1 MLARELVE
9 QAVRRRTYI
18 IRVTYALLL
27 FGITWCMFYDL
38 LRGTSAFASLGRGRQ
53 MFTTLMWLQYIGVY
67 VFMPAL
73 GATSIAVEKERS
85 TFGLLLLT
93 RLSPGAIV
101 LEKLLSRI
109 VPMATFLLLGLPL
122 LGFTY
127 TLGGFQMS
135 EFLFNATGLM
145 VALLQTAALALFCS
159 AFCRTST
166 GALISAYILQLALM
180 FGPVMLAGFGVGH
193 DLISRRMFPAGY
205 MFCAP
210 ILKEVASHWGLG
222 SFSALVFVPLLS
234 VTALF
239 LVATRIVLVPRAFAL
254 PKHRLQKLFR
264 GLDRMFARW
273 NENRCTRGIILM
285 RDADL
290 LPETRPVAWVE
301 TTRTVLG
308 SLRYLVRMLLV
319 AESLLAGL
327 LLIIAM
333 LPNEPHEI
341 VAMMVFA
348 GWIGSVGL
356 VAVKGASL
364 IAAERSRQ
372 TLDVLLTM
380 PISSHD
386 LLSQKLSGIY
396 RLMGVLVVPMLT
408 LFAFDAWWRNGPETT
423 DQWEAQ
429 RRLYPA
435 LYLTSAVA
443 NLVIYLNLTA
453 WLSILIGLRSR
464 SQTRAVLMS
473 LGAVV
478 ALCIG
483 PLLMLFVLITTFRFQ
498 QQEPFTWL
506 LLTSPMMS
514 VVFNE
519 FNAWR
524 EIFKSPW
531 MGVVLNSVYYG
542 IWWAVLRAWCL
553 RKAPAWLGRIRELP
567 IDDDLTPVP
576 MVEKRLQ
583 PAGEKI

>member
-9 QAVRRRTYI
+9 QAARRRTYI

-27 FGITWCMFYDL
+27 FGITYCMFYDL

-53 MFTTLMWLQYIGVY
+53 MFSTLMWLQFIGIY

-85 TFGLLLLT
+85 TIGLLLLT
-93 RLSPGAIV
+93 RLSPGTIV
-101 LEKLLSRI
+101 LEKLLSRM

-135 EFLFNATGLM
+135 DFAFNAAALT

-166 GALISAYILQLALM
+166 GALISAYVLQVSLM
-180 FGPVMLAGFGVGH
+180 FGPVVLAGFSVGH
-193 DLISRRMFPAGY
+193 GLISRSWFTLSW

-210 ILKEVASHWGLG
+210 ALVNNGRLG
-222 SFSALVFVPLLS
+222 IYSVLVFVPLLG
-234 VTALF
+234 VTAAL
-239 LVATRIVLVPRAFAL
+239 LIASRIVLVPRAFAL

-264 GLDRMFARW
+264 GLDGLFARW
-273 NENRCTRGIILM
+273 NKNRYTRGIILI
-285 RDADL
+285 RDADR
-290 LPETRPVAWVE
+290 LPETRPIAWVE

-319 AESLLAGL
+319 VESLLGVTL
-327 LLIIAM
+327 LLIAM
-333 LPNEPHEI
+333 LPNEAYW
-341 VAMMVFA
+341 VVSMLVFA

-380 PISSHD
+380 PISSHE
-386 LLSQKLSGIY
+386 LLRQKLSGIH
-396 RLMGVLVVPMLT
+396 RLMAVLAVPMLT
-408 LFAFDAWWRNGPETT
+408 LFIFDAWWRYGPETT
-423 DQWEAQ
+423 NQWEAQ
-429 RRLYPA
+429 KRLYPA
-435 LYLTSAVA
+435 LYLTSAVV

-453 WLSILIGLRSR
+453 WISILIGLRSR

-478 ALCIG
+478 AFCIG
-483 PLLMLFVLITTFRFQ
+483 PLLMLFVLITMTGLRGE
-498 QQEPFTWL
+498 EPFTWL
-506 LLTSPMMS
+506 LLSSPMMS

-524 EIFKSPW
+524 EVFKAPW
-531 MGVVLNSVYYG
+531 LAVVMNAIYYG
-542 IWWAVLRAWCL
+542 IWWGVLRAHCL
-553 RKAPAWLGRIRELP
+553 WKAPACLGRTREVP
-567 IDDDLTPVP
+567 NDDDLTCEAVP
-576 MVEKRLQ
+576 AEQLQ